1 MNSFLTVILISIA
14 LLAFCF
20 AGLALTIL
28 VKKNGKFPETE
39 IGQNKH
45 MRRMGI
51 RCTKQ
56 DEILRD
62 RALKGRCA
70 MPDDDCCTGCN
81 GCGG

>member
-1 MNSFLTVILISIA
+1 MNSFLTVIIISTA
-14 LLAFCF
+14 LLALCF

-45 MRRMGI
+45 MRQLGI

-62 RALKGRCA
+62 RALKGLSA
-70 MPDDDCCTGCN
+70 MPDNNHCTGCA
-81 GCGG
+81 GCGK